1 MRRVRRLLSDR
12 RMTTVCTRMD
22 MQLFAFYLGLVL
34 IFPLGCSPSK
44 PPAPPGM
51 LASAPNV
58 QVNPIQTAVQSSPV
72 LATAPT
78 TRQEPKDL
86 KRLALLW
93 QERKKQSSLSDYPL
107 GPGDVLQISVADLK
121 EISEERVRISGEGK
135 IELPLLGVIQA
146 AGSTESQ
153 LKKEIRRLLQI
164 DYMHDPQ
171 VSLFAAEHRN
181 RQVAVV
187 GAVANPG
194 LYDLQSESDTILDV
208 VARAGGMSSAAAP
221 RILFM
226 PAELAKEAEI
236 QELISSLPVQL
247 ASLETSSA
255 LLKKTEPITLD
266 LRTLT
271 KGGTQIYLSL
281 PVRPGDVILVPGT
294 GIFLVDGWVG
304 RPGSYQV
311 FPGMTLVG
319 AIAAAGG
326 TLFAAS

>member
-1 MRRVRRLLSDR
+1 MYFTYTHPQGRVRRLLPER
-12 RMTTVCTRMD
+12 RMATVRTRHTGMD
-22 MQLFAFYLGLVL
+22 TQLFAFCLGLVL
-34 IFPLGCSPSK
+34 IFLPGCSPSK

-51 LASAPNV
+51 FASAPNV
-58 QVNPIQTAVQSSPV
+58 QVHPIQTPVHSSPV

-86 KRLALLW
+86 ERLALLW

-153 LKKEIRRLLQI
+153 LKKEIRRLLQT

-187 GAVANPG
+187 GAVASPG

-226 PAELAKEAEI
+226 PAELAKAAEV
-236 QELISSLPVQL
+236 QELISSLPVEL

-255 LLKKTEPITLD
+255 LLNKD
-266 LRTLT
+266 
-271 KGGTQIYLSL
+271 
-281 PVRPGDVILVPGT
+281 
-294 GIFLVDGWVG
+294 
-304 RPGSYQV
+304 
-311 FPGMTLVG
+311 
-319 AIAAAGG
+319 
-326 TLFAAS
+326 